1 MRLYNDVE
9 ETSKVIVV
17 EDYSTFKG
25 LLKCKYLYYLLIAYT
40 AYAVINAALSF
51 IEGSYLMAIINI
63 LVHGSICASL
73 WVFRKAN
80 AENNDEKLNLK
91 GSKLYL
97 IAHAIKYLIV
107 FIFLVLGL
115 IFIIFSWTEAGN
127 VAKQELVKAQ
137 SQTSSEAIALAK
149 AARAKVFWSYLGYV
163 VLYIAFTVFT
173 LVYYK
178 AVMAPVDA
186 LAKYNEKGT
195 HFWNELKFLA
205 IILFVTAFL
214 NVVLGLFGALGI
226 LDKLCEMM
234 INNGV
239 NTVSMATGG
248 LGWFAFISRVLFA
261 AICVCLGLLLL
272 KGYKVLETTE
282 TSHEEVVELEEET
295 TAPNEVDDEQ
305 SPEQPEDVV
314 DEVVEQVQ

>member
-9 ETSKVIVV
+9 ETTKVVVV

-40 AYAVINAALSF
+40 AYAVINAALS
-51 IEGSYLMAIINI
+51 ILDGGYLMAIINI
-63 LVHGSICASL
+63 LVHGTICASL
-73 WVFRKAN
+73 WTFRKAN
-80 AENNDEKLNLK
+80 LENEDEKPNLK

-97 IAHAIKYLIV
+97 IAHAVKYLIV

-115 IFIIFSWTEAGN
+115 IFIIFSWTEAAN

-137 SQTSSEAIALAK
+137 SQTVPEAIAAAK
-149 AARAKVFWSYLGYV
+149 AARNKVFWSYLGYIV
-163 VLYIAFTVFT
+163 VYLAFTVFT

-195 HFWNELKFLA
+195 HFWNDLKFLSL
-205 IILFVTAFL
+205 ILFITAGL
-214 NVVLGLFGALGI
+214 NVVLGLLGALGV
-226 LDKLCEMM
+226 LDTLCTMM
-234 INNGV
+234 INNGI
-239 NTVSMATGG
+239 NTVSQATGG
-248 LGWFAFISRVLFA
+248 LGWFSFISRVLFA

-282 TSHEEVVELEEET
+282 TSHEEVVELEQDENQPQEE
-295 TAPNEVDDEQ
+295 NE
-305 SPEQPEDVV
+305 EQPEGVV
-314 DEVVEQVQ
+314 SQT